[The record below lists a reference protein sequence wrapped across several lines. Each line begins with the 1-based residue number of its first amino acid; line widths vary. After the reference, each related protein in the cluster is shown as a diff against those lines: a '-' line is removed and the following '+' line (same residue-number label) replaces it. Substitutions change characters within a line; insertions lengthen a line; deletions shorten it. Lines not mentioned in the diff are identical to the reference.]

1 MIELQSRAESVLWA
15 GAMDGAYGCMGACI
29 FFVLRGTAFGTSE
42 IPDIDVFVF
51 HIYIGA

>member
-29 FFVLRGTAFGTSE
+29 HFLRGTAFGTSE
-42 IPDIDVFVF
+42 IPDTDVFVF
-51 HIYIGA
+51 HIYLGA